1 MSNSSMKTLLMAV
14 CNVTP
19 DSFSD
24 GGDHQDPA
32 QAIEYSLNAISAGA
46 DLIDVGGESTRPGS
60 TRIPASE
67 EIRRI
72 GQVVQELV
80 NKNIKVSVDT
90 IHAAT
95 AEYVLSLGASIINDV
110 SGGAYDPDMM
120 SVIADADCDY
130 VLQHMRG
137 TPDTM
142 DQLTD
147 YPDGLVSTVI
157 TELTRSTEKFVA
169 AGVSPS
175 RIIWDPGLG
184 FAKTS
189 AQSWALLGATGE
201 LVKASPS
208 GKVLIGTSRK
218 RFLQSAV
225 AQGRRPLPDWDG
237 IHAHERD
244 LVTAATSALAATS
257 GAWGV
262 RVHDVARTKSALEMA
277 KQWEEDA

>member
-1 MSNSSMKTLLMAV
+1 MSSSSMKTLLMAV

-24 GGDHQDPA
+24 GGDHQRP
-32 QAIEYSLNAISAGA
+32 QEAIEYAKNAVRVGA

-60 TRIPASE
+60 TRISPTE
-67 EIRRI
+67 EIRRV

-80 NKNIKVSVDT
+80 SSGITVSVDT

-95 AEYVLSLGASIINDV
+95 AEYVLDLGAQIINDI
-110 SGGAYDPDMM
+110 SGGAYDPDMV
-120 SVIADADCDY
+120 SVIADSDCDY
-130 VLQHMRG
+130 ILQHMRG

-142 DQLTD
+142 DQLAS
-147 YPDGLVSTVI
+147 YPEGVVPTVI
-157 TELTRSTEKFVA
+157 DELRLNTDKFIR

-184 FAKTS
+184 FAKTP
-189 AQSWALLGATGE
+189 AQSWSLLGATAE
-201 LVKASPS
+201 LASASPC

-218 RFLQSAV
+218 RFLESAV
-225 AQGRRPLPDWDG
+225 PAGTQAPANRGN
-237 IHAHERD
+237 IKAHERD
-244 LVTAATSALAATS
+244 LVTAATSALASAS

-262 RVHDVARTKSALEMA
+262 RVHDVARTRAALDLMSELEG
-277 KQWEEDA
+277 KQ